1 MSLNSNTINNFAT
14 TIKKGGMCSKIDM
27 ISCLVSTLVYAY
39 LVRLINNPITTKKPP
54 LDGGWMVAEPPL
66 DGGRMAVEPS
76 LDDGWMT
83 DEMSVG
89 LIKYISYSP
98 PLDGG
103 RMEAEVTVGV
113 VK

>member
-54 LDGGWMVAEPPL
+54 LGGGWMMAEPPL
-66 DGGRMAVEPS
+66 DGGRM
-76 LDDGWMT
+76 T
-83 DEMSVG
+83 DKMSVG

>member
-14 TIKKGGMCSKIDM
+14 TIKKGSRCSKIDM
-27 ISCLVSTLVYAY
+27 ISS
-39 LVRLINNPITTKKPP
+39 PP
-54 LDGGWMVAEPPL
+54 LDGGMMEAEPPLDDGWMTDEPPL
-66 DGGRMAVEPS
+66 DGGRMAV
-76 LDDGWMT
+76 
-83 DEMSVG
+83 EMSVG

>member
-1 MSLNSNTINNFAT
+1 
-14 TIKKGGMCSKIDM
+14 MCSKID
-27 ISCLVSTLVYAY
+27 IVTCLVSTLVYAY

-54 LDGGWMVAEPPL
+54 LDGG
-66 DGGRMAVEPS
+66 RMAVEPP

>member
-1 MSLNSNTINNFAT
+1 MYNLLRMEVGWRLIA
-14 TIKKGGMCSKIDM
+14 
-27 ISCLVSTLVYAY
+27 CLVCTLVSAY
-39 LVRLINNPITTKKPP
+39 LDKVKKPSHPP
-54 LDGGWMVAEPPL
+54 LDGGWMMAEPPL
-66 DGGRMAVEPS
+66 DGGRMAVEPP